1 MAFLYH
7 GRDKLT
13 TSKPRPRSVARP
25 RAARANKFGAIRTE
39 FDGQTFAS
47 KAEARRYAHLRL
59 LQKIGEIAD
68 LETQPSFPLVVN
80 GQKVCTYV
88 ADFRYRVVATG
99 EVVVEDVKGGPTA
112 TPLFKLKAKL
122 LKALHDVSV
131 SVVN

>member
-1 MAFLYH
+1 MTFLYH

-13 TSKPRPRSVARP
+13 IAKPRTRSVARP
-25 RAARANKFGAIRTE
+25 RTPRANKFGAIRTE

-59 LQKIGEIAD
+59 LQKIGEITD
-68 LETQPSFPLVVN
+68 LETQPSFRLIVN
-80 GQKVCTYV
+80 DQKVCTYV

-99 EVVVEDVKGGPTA
+99 EIVVEDVKGGPTA
-112 TPLFKLKAKL
+112 TPVFKLKVKL
-122 LKALHDVSV
+122 LKALHGVSV